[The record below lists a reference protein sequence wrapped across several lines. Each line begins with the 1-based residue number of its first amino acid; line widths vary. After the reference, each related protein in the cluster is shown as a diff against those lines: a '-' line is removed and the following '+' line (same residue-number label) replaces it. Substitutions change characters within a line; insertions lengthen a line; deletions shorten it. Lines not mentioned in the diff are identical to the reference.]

1 LTKISQKYNT
11 STDAIVSYIR
21 QFSEACRSINEFESF
36 VSAIDKVIDSDPLF
50 IGTAHI
56 SQDTKAKSPDFEK
69 VELSNI
75 SLPILTDEGIN
86 GFLEYKSRRDGRAF
100 GAGDLYLLGALSDFV
115 SVLVAKAD
123 NFRKS
128 QQASK
133 ILFYLVDQLP
143 LGVVCF
149 ALDGKLIVQNDLAKK
164 ALGTEGQKLLS
175 EQLNTLTNLK
185 DKQIRLHFEVDQR
198 FLYSEG
204 RILKIDDETSVATFV
219 LYDLS
224 PSRDQLLLSLEHTI
238 LMAENQ
244 SENLVVALMR
254 DTSQAGRM
262 HNYLK
267 EHCPN
272 LGLKSDD
279 LKTVDAYSCV
289 CIFENSSLAQI
300 RAKLGKNLAQVKS
313 DHLKLS
319 LVESR
324 LRPEHREFAE
334 QILASAEASIDTLA
348 NTLKPVIAVVDTH
361 AQVFDSL
368 ELFVGE
374 QYRLLVVSDCDR
386 AFEYLKNEQ
395 CELSIVDLD
404 SLSINEVAT
413 IDPKQMARTL
423 WTSYRQTFVVREL
436 YQMPKNARII
446 QKPFDHKIVDSL
458 VKNMI
463 IYRDDV

>member
-1 LTKISQKYNT
+1 M
-11 STDAIVSYIR
+11 
-21 QFSEACRSINEFESF
+21 
-36 VSAIDKVIDSDPLF
+36 
-50 IGTAHI
+50 
-56 SQDTKAKSPDFEK
+56 
-69 VELSNI
+69 
-75 SLPILTDEGIN
+75 
-86 GFLEYKSRRDGRAF
+86 
-100 GAGDLYLLGALSDFV
+100 GALSDFI
-115 SVLVAKAD
+115 SVLLVKSKTHQ
-123 NFRKS
+123 KS
-128 QQASK
+128 QDATK
-133 ILFYLVDQLP
+133 ILKFLINQLP

-149 ALDGKLIVQNDLAKK
+149 TIDSELIIENELASTT
-164 ALGTEGQKLLS
+164 LGVSGL
-175 EQLNTLTNLK
+175 EQLKSEVGSLSTEKNER
-185 DKQIRLHFEVDQR
+185 QCLHFEVDQR

-204 RILKIDDETSVATFV
+204 RILKIDDDTSVATFV